1 MKTLKPIALNKK
13 NTLILLFLLFIIF
26 SLIYLNEKN
35 KSLNQNN
42 IGPNLGLYAPDF
54 ETEYLNGSR
63 FMLYDLRGTP
73 VILNFWATW
82 CPPCVREM
90 PTLQKFYDEHK
101 EQLVVIGINL
111 GEDRKTIEKFIKNLN
126 ITFPIILDK
135 DKKIEKSYNLI
146 IRPSTYFIDKNGVVV
161 DKKLGELSRED
172 LSERSQKLV
181 K

>member
-82 CPPCVREM
+82 CSPCVREM